1 LNFNNLEFRSIALA
15 VKTSGAKYDIFTKI
29 ALVLV
34 VLIIGFLILL
44 PLANILVYST
54 QPSGSSILK
63 NSWSDIVTR
72 DIIWN
77 TVKLG
82 LSVAFLGTLL
92 GFIMAYTQA
101 RVEFRGKKIL
111 HIINLIP
118 IISPPFAFATA
129 VIVLFGRSGIIT
141 RGLFDWRP
149 TLYGYPG
156 LVLVLTLSFFP
167 IAYMNLLG
175 MLRSLDPALDEAGS
189 SLGASKWK
197 VFKTVT
203 LPLLIPG
210 FAGSFLLLFIEAI
223 ADLANPIIIGGNYTV
238 LASRAY
244 MAINGDYD
252 ISLAAGYSTLLL
264 LPALLVFLIQRYWAQ
279 KRSVVS
285 VTGKPSGRPTM
296 VTSKPAKFFLLSVTG
311 LLTSLVILVYLTVVF
326 GAFVKIIGVNNE
338 FTLDNFRYLLG
349 GFANGAIKTTATL
362 AFIATPLAGIF
373 GMVIAWLVIRKVRRG
388 AEALDFL
395 GMLGI
400 AVPGTVIGIGY
411 AITYND
417 PVKIG
422 DFTIFPQVG
431 GGGAILGGAIAIVM
445 VYIIRSSPAGQ
456 RSGISQLQQIDPAIE
471 EASASLGA
479 AGGKTFRL
487 ITLPLIS
494 GAYLSG
500 LMYAFAHSMTTLSPI
515 IFLVTPDTS
524 ILTQK
529 ILAEA
534 DQGRYGNVFALCC
547 ILIVLIMVIGGLIN
561 LFVRKTQVSVDR
573 PMVTGR

>member
-1 LNFNNLEFRSIALA
+1 
-15 VKTSGAKYDIFTKI
+15 
-29 ALVLV
+29 
-34 VLIIGFLILL
+34 
-44 PLANILVYST
+44 
-54 QPSGSSILK
+54 
-63 NSWSDIVTR
+63 
-72 DIIWN
+72 
-77 TVKLG
+77 
-82 LSVAFLGTLL
+82 
-92 GFIMAYTQA
+92 MAYTQA

-129 VIVLFGRSGIIT
+129 IIVLFGRSGMIT
-141 RGLFDWRP
+141 RGVFDWRP
-149 TLYGYPG
+149 TLYGFPG

-189 SLGASKWK
+189 SLGANKARI
-197 VFKTVT
+197 FRTVT

-210 FAGSFLLLFIEAI
+210 FAGSFLLLFIESI

-252 ISLAAGYSTLLL
+252 ISLAAGYSSLLL
-264 LPALLVFLIQRYWAQ
+264 LPALLVFLVQRYWAQ
-279 KRSVVS
+279 KKSVVS
-285 VTGKPSGRPTM
+285 VTGKPSGRPTL
-296 VTSKPAKFFLLSVTG
+296 VTSRGAKFFLLSVTG
-311 LLTSLVILVYLTVVF
+311 LLTTLIVMVYATVIF

-338 FTLDNFRYLLG
+338 FTLENFHYLLG
-349 GFANGAIKTTATL
+349 GFANGAIKTTTML
-362 AFIATPLAGIF
+362 ALIATPLAGVF
-373 GMVIAWLVIRKVRRG
+373 GMLIAWLVIRKVKRG
-388 AEALDFL
+388 SEALDFL

-417 PVKIG
+417 PVKIAG
-422 DFTIFPQVG
+422 VTVFPQVA
-431 GGGAILGGAIAIVM
+431 GGAALLGGSIAIVM

-456 RSGISQLQQIDPAIE
+456 RSGISMLQQIDPSIE

-479 AGGKTFRL
+479 PGGKTFRL

-494 GAYLSG
+494 GAFLSG

-547 ILIVLIMVIGGLIN
+547 ILILIILLIGSLIN
-561 LFVRKTQVSVDR
+561 LLVRRSQVSIER

>member
-1 LNFNNLEFRSIALA
+1 MA

-296 VTSKPAKFFLLSVTG
+296 VTSKPAKFLLLSVTG

>member
-1 LNFNNLEFRSIALA
+1 MA
-15 VKTSGAKYDIFTKI
+15 VKRSGAKYDIFTKI

-34 VLIIGFLILL
+34 IAIVGLLILL

-54 QPSGSSILK
+54 KPTGVAVVK
-63 NSWSDIVTR
+63 NALADEFIRHIV
-72 DIIWN
+72 WN
-77 TVKLG
+77 TLKLG
-82 LSVAFLGTLL
+82 VSVAFLGTFL

-101 RVEFRGKKIL
+101 RVNFRGKKIL
-111 HIINLIP
+111 HIINLVP

-141 RGLFDWRP
+141 RDIFDWRP

-175 MLRSLDPALDEAGS
+175 MLKSLDPALDEAAS
-189 SLGASKWK
+189 SLGAGKWRI
-197 VFKTVT
+197 FRTVT

-210 FAGSFLLLFIEAI
+210 FAGSFLLLFIESI
-223 ADLANPIIIGGNYTV
+223 ADLANPLIIGGNYTV

-252 ISLAAGYSTLLL
+252 IPMAAGYSALLL
-264 LPALLVFLIQRYWAQ
+264 LPALLVFLVQRYWAQ

-285 VTGKPSGRPTM
+285 VTGKPSGRPTT
-296 VTSKPAKFFLLSVTG
+296 VSSPLAKSFLLGITF
-311 LLTSLVILVYLTVVF
+311 LLTLLIVMIYATVVV
-326 GAFVKIIGVNNE
+326 GAFVKIIGVENS
-338 FTLDNFRYLLG
+338 FTLEHFKYLLG
-349 GFANGAIKTTATL
+349 GFANGAIKTTTIL
-362 AFIATPLAGIF
+362 ALVATPLAGIF

-388 AEALDFL
+388 GEALDFL

-417 PVKIG
+417 PVKVG
-422 DFTIFPQVG
+422 GTTIFPQVA
-431 GGGAILGGAIAIVM
+431 GGGAILSGAIAIIM
-445 VYIIRSSPAGQ
+445 VYMIRSSPAGQ
-456 RSGISQLQQIDPAIE
+456 RSGIAMLQQIDPAIE
-471 EASASLGA
+471 EASSSLGA
-479 AGGKTFRL
+479 SGGRTFRL

-494 GAYLSG
+494 GAFLSG

-547 ILIVLIMVIGGLIN
+547 ILILLIMFIGGLIN
-561 LFVRKTQVSVDR
+561 LIVKRFQVSVDR

>member
-1 LNFNNLEFRSIALA
+1 MAIKS
-15 VKTSGAKYDIFTKI
+15 SGAKYDIFTKI

-44 PLANILVYST
+44 PLANILVYSN
-54 QPSGSSILK
+54 QPSGSAILK

-101 RVEFRGKKIL
+101 RVEFRGKKVL

-141 RGLFDWRP
+141 RGVFDWRP
-149 TLYGYPG
+149 TLYGYTG

-189 SLGASKWK
+189 SLGANKWR
-197 VFKTVT
+197 VFRTVT
-203 LPLLIPG
+203 VPLLIPG
-210 FAGSFLLLFIEAI
+210 FAGSFLLLFIETI
-223 ADLANPIIIGGNYTV
+223 ADLANPLIIGGNYTV

-326 GAFVKIIGVNNE
+326 GAFTKIIGVNNE
-338 FTLDNFRYLLG
+338 FTLDNFRYLLS

-362 AFIATPLAGIF
+362 ALIATPLAGIF
-373 GMVIAWLVIRKVRRG
+373 GMIIAWLVIRKVRRG

-422 DFTIFPQVG
+422 DFTVFPQVG
-431 GGGAILGGAIAIVM
+431 GGGALLGGAIAIVM

-479 AGGKTFRL
+479 SGGKTFRL
-487 ITLPLIS
+487 VTLPLIS
-494 GAYLSG
+494 GAFLSG

-547 ILIVLIMVIGGLIN
+547 ILIVLIMIIGGLIN
-561 LFVRKTQVSVDR
+561 LLVRKTQVSVDR

>member
-1 LNFNNLEFRSIALA
+1 MS
-15 VKTSGAKYDIFTKI
+15 KTTSRAKYDIFTKL
-29 ALVLV
+29 ALLFV
-34 VLIIGFLILL
+34 VLIVGFLIVL
-44 PLANILVYST
+44 PLINILIYST
-54 QPSGSSILK
+54 QPSGSGIIK
-63 NSWSDIVTR
+63 GAFSDLVTR
-72 DIIWN
+72 EIIWN

-82 LSVAFLGTLL
+82 VTVAFLGTLL

-101 RVEFRGKKIL
+101 RVDFRGKKIL
-111 HIINLIP
+111 HIINLVP

-129 VIVLFGRSGIIT
+129 VIVLFGRSGMIT
-141 RGLFDWRP
+141 RGIFDWRP
-149 TLYGYPG
+149 TLYGFPG

-189 SLGASKWK
+189 SLGANKWR
-197 VFKTVT
+197 VFRTVT

-210 FAGSFLLLFIEAI
+210 FAGSFLLLFIESI

-252 ISLAAGYSTLLL
+252 ISLAAGYSSLLL
-264 LPALLVFLIQRYWAQ
+264 LPALIVFLIQRYWAQ
-279 KRSVVS
+279 KKSVIS

-296 VTSKPAKFFLLSVTG
+296 VTSRIARGFLLSATAA
-311 LLTSLVILVYLTVVF
+311 LTSLILLVYATVIL
-326 GAFVKIIGVNNE
+326 GAFVQIIGVNNA
-338 FTLDNFRYLLG
+338 FTLSHFQYMLG
-349 GFANGAIKTTATL
+349 GFANAAIKTTTML
-362 AFIATPLAGIF
+362 ALIATPLAGIF

-388 AEALDFL
+388 SEALDFM

-417 PVKIG
+417 PV
-422 DFTIFPQVG
+422 TIAGVTVFPQVA
-431 GGGAILGGAIAIVM
+431 GGAAIMGGAIAIVM

-456 RSGISQLQQIDPAIE
+456 RSGIAQLQQIDPAIE

-479 AGGKTFRL
+479 SGGKTFRL
-487 ITLPLIS
+487 VTLPLIS
-494 GAYLSG
+494 GAFLSG

-547 ILIVLIMVIGGLIN
+547 ILIVLIMIIGGLIN
-561 LFVRKTQVSVDR
+561 LLVRKTQVSVDR
-573 PMVTGR
+573 PMVKGR

>member
-1 LNFNNLEFRSIALA
+1 MAI
-15 VKTSGAKYDIFTKI
+15 KTSGAKYDIFTKI

-54 QPSGSSILK
+54 QPSGSGILK

-149 TLYGYPG
+149 TLYGYSG

-296 VTSKPAKFFLLSVTG
+296 VTSKPAKLFLLSVTT

-422 DFTIFPQVG
+422 EFTIFPQVG

>member
-1 LNFNNLEFRSIALA
+1 MKS
-15 VKTSGAKYDIFTKI
+15 SGAKYDIFTKL
-29 ALVLV
+29 ALLLV
-34 VLIIGFLILL
+34 VVIVGFLIVL
-44 PLANILVYST
+44 PLVNILVYST
-54 QPSGSSILK
+54 QPSGSAIVTGAF
-63 NSWSDIVTR
+63 SDIVTR
-72 DIIWN
+72 EIIWN

-82 LSVAFLGTLL
+82 VTVAFLGTVL

-101 RVEFRGKKIL
+101 RVEFRGKKIF
-111 HIINLIP
+111 HIINLVP

-129 VIVLFGRSGIIT
+129 IIVLFGRSGMIT
-141 RGLFDWRP
+141 RGIFDWRP
-149 TLYGYPG
+149 TLYGFPG

-189 SLGASKWK
+189 SLGANKWR
-197 VFKTVT
+197 VFRTVT

-210 FAGSFLLLFIEAI
+210 FAGSFLLLFIESI

-252 ISLAAGYSTLLL
+252 ISLAAGYSSLLL
-264 LPALLVFLIQRYWAQ
+264 LPALIVFLIQRYWAQ
-279 KRSVVS
+279 KKSVVS
-285 VTGKPSGRPTM
+285 VTGKPSGRPTL
-296 VTSKPAKFFLLSVTG
+296 VTSRLAKSFLLTVTT
-311 LLTSLVILVYLTVVF
+311 LLTSLIILVYATVIL
-326 GAFVKIIGVNNE
+326 GAFVQIIGVNNQ
-338 FTLDNFRYLLG
+338 FTLSHFQYLLG
-349 GFANGAIKTTATL
+349 GFANAAIKTTTFL
-362 AFIATPLAGIF
+362 ALIATPIAGIF
-373 GMVIAWLVIRKVRRG
+373 GMLIAWLVIRKVKRG
-388 AEALDFL
+388 SEALDFM

-417 PVKIG
+417 PVTLG
-422 DFTIFPQVG
+422 GVTIFPQVAG
-431 GGGAILGGAIAIVM
+431 GAAILGGSIAIIM
-445 VYIIRSSPAGQ
+445 VYVIRSSPAGQ
-456 RSGISQLQQIDPAIE
+456 RSGIAQLQQIDPAIE

-479 AGGKTFRL
+479 SGGKTFRL

-494 GAYLSG
+494 GAFLSG

>member
-1 LNFNNLEFRSIALA
+1 LA
-15 VKTSGAKYDIFTKI
+15 IKSSGAKYDIFTKI

-54 QPSGSSILK
+54 QPSGSAILK

-101 RVEFRGKKIL
+101 RVEFRGKKVL

-149 TLYGYPG
+149 TLYGYTG

-189 SLGASKWK
+189 SLGANKWR
-197 VFKTVT
+197 VFRTVT
-203 LPLLIPG
+203 VPLLIPG
-210 FAGSFLLLFIEAI
+210 FAGSFLLLFIESI
-223 ADLANPIIIGGNYTV
+223 ADLANPLIIGGNYTV

-296 VTSKPAKFFLLSVTG
+296 VTSKPAKVFLLSITG
-311 LLTSLVILVYLTVVF
+311 LLTALVVLVYLTVVF
-326 GAFVKIIGVNNE
+326 GAFTKIIGVNNE

-362 AFIATPLAGIF
+362 ALIATPLAGIF
-373 GMVIAWLVIRKVRRG
+373 GMIIAWLVIRKVRRG

-422 DFTIFPQVG
+422 DFTVFPQVG

-456 RSGISQLQQIDPAIE
+456 RSGIAQLQQIDPAIE

-479 AGGKTFRL
+479 SGGKTFRL
-487 ITLPLIS
+487 VTLPLIS
-494 GAYLSG
+494 GAFLSG

-561 LFVRKTQVSVDR
+561 LLVRKTQVSVDR

>member
-1 LNFNNLEFRSIALA
+1 
-15 VKTSGAKYDIFTKI
+15 VKSSGAKYDIFTKL
-29 ALVLV
+29 ALLLV
-34 VLIIGFLILL
+34 VVIVGFLIVL
-44 PLANILVYST
+44 PLVNILVYST
-54 QPSGSSILK
+54 QPSGSAIVTGAF
-63 NSWSDIVTR
+63 SDIVTR
-72 DIIWN
+72 EIIWN

-82 LSVAFLGTLL
+82 VTVAFLGTVL

-101 RVEFRGKKIL
+101 RVEFRGKKIF
-111 HIINLIP
+111 HIINLVP

-129 VIVLFGRSGIIT
+129 IIVLFGRSGMIT
-141 RGLFDWRP
+141 RGIFDWRP
-149 TLYGYPG
+149 TLYGFPG

-189 SLGASKWK
+189 SLGANKWR
-197 VFKTVT
+197 VFRTVT

-210 FAGSFLLLFIEAI
+210 FAGSFLLLFIESI

-252 ISLAAGYSTLLL
+252 ISLAAGYSSLLL
-264 LPALLVFLIQRYWAQ
+264 LPALIVFLIQRYWAQ
-279 KRSVVS
+279 KKSVVS
-285 VTGKPSGRPTM
+285 VTGKPSGRPTL
-296 VTSKPAKFFLLSVTG
+296 VTSRLAKSFLLTVTT
-311 LLTSLVILVYLTVVF
+311 LLTSLIILVYATVIL
-326 GAFVKIIGVNNE
+326 GAFVQIIGVNNQ
-338 FTLDNFRYLLG
+338 FTLSHFQYLLG
-349 GFANGAIKTTATL
+349 GFANAAIKTTTFL
-362 AFIATPLAGIF
+362 ALIATPIAGIF
-373 GMVIAWLVIRKVRRG
+373 GMLIAWLVIRKVKRG
-388 AEALDFL
+388 SEALDFM

-417 PVKIG
+417 PVTLG
-422 DFTIFPQVG
+422 GVTIFPQVAG
-431 GGGAILGGAIAIVM
+431 GAAILGGSIAIIM
-445 VYIIRSSPAGQ
+445 VYVIRSSPAGQ
-456 RSGISQLQQIDPAIE
+456 RSGIAQLQQIDPAIE

-479 AGGKTFRL
+479 SGGKTFRL

-494 GAYLSG
+494 GAFLSG

>member
-1 LNFNNLEFRSIALA
+1 LA
-15 VKTSGAKYDIFTKI
+15 IKVTGAKYDIFTKI
-29 ALVLV
+29 ALALV
-34 VLIIGFLILL
+34 ILIISFLILL
-44 PLANILVYST
+44 PLLNILIYST
-54 QPSGSSILK
+54 QPSGSAILK

-149 TLYGYPG
+149 TLYGYTG

-189 SLGASKWK
+189 SLGANKWR

-210 FAGSFLLLFIEAI
+210 FAGSFLLLFIETI
-223 ADLANPIIIGGNYTV
+223 ADLANPLIIGGNYTV

-279 KRSVVS
+279 KRSVIS

-296 VTSKPAKFFLLSVTG
+296 VTSKPAKFFLLTVTG
-311 LLTSLVILVYLTVVF
+311 LLTALVILVYLTVVF
-326 GAFVKIIGVNNE
+326 GAFTKIIGVNNE

-349 GFANGAIKTTATL
+349 GFANAAIKTTAFL
-362 AFIATPLAGIF
+362 ALIATPLAGIF

-422 DFTIFPQVG
+422 DFTVFPQVG
-431 GGGAILGGAIAIVM
+431 GGGALLGGAIAIVM

-456 RSGISQLQQIDPAIE
+456 RSGIAQLQQIDPAIE

-479 AGGKTFRL
+479 SGGKTFRL
-487 ITLPLIS
+487 VTLPLIS
-494 GAYLSG
+494 GAFLSG

-547 ILIVLIMVIGGLIN
+547 ILIVLIMIIGGLIN
-561 LFVRKTQVSVDR
+561 LLVRKTQVSVDR
-573 PMVTGR
+573 PMVKGR

>member
-1 LNFNNLEFRSIALA
+1 M
-15 VKTSGAKYDIFTKI
+15 KTSGAKYDIFTKI

-54 QPSGSSILK
+54 QPSGSAILK

-189 SLGASKWK
+189 SLGANKWK

-296 VTSKPAKFFLLSVTG
+296 VTSKPAKLFLLSVTT

>member
-1 LNFNNLEFRSIALA
+1 MSRK
-15 VKTSGAKYDIFTKI
+15 VTGARYDIFTKL
-29 ALVLV
+29 ALVFV
-34 VLIIGFLILL
+34 VLIVGFLIVL
-44 PLANILVYST
+44 PLINILIYST
-54 QPSGSSILK
+54 QPSGSGVIGGAF
-63 NSWSDIVTR
+63 SDVVTR

-82 LSVAFLGTLL
+82 LSVATLGTLL

-101 RVEFRGKKIL
+101 RVEFRGKKVL

-129 VIVLFGRSGIIT
+129 IIVLFGRSGMIT
-141 RGLFDWRP
+141 RGIFDWRP

-189 SLGASKWK
+189 SLGATKWK
-197 VFKTVT
+197 IFKTVT

-252 ISLAAGYSTLLL
+252 ISLAAGYSFLLL
-264 LPALLVFLIQRYWAQ
+264 LPALIVFLIQRYWAQ
-279 KRSVVS
+279 KKSVVS

-296 VTSKPAKFFLLSVTG
+296 VSSKAAKFFLLSVTG
-311 LLTSLVILVYLTVVF
+311 ALTSLIIMVYATVVF
-326 GAFVKIIGVNNE
+326 GAFVQIIGVNNE
-338 FTLDNFRYLLG
+338 FTLDHFRYLLG
-349 GFANGAIKTTATL
+349 GFANAAIKTTTML
-362 AFIATPLAGIF
+362 ALLATPLAGIF
-373 GMVIAWLVIRKVRRG
+373 GMLIAWLVIRKVKRG
-388 AEALDFL
+388 SEALDFL

-417 PVKIG
+417 PV
-422 DFTIFPQVG
+422 TINGVTVFPQVAG
-431 GGGAILGGAIAIVM
+431 GAAILGGSIAIIM

-479 AGGKTFRL
+479 SGGKTFRL

-494 GAYLSG
+494 GAFLSG

-547 ILIVLIMVIGGLIN
+547 ILIILIMVIGGLIN
-561 LFVRKTQVSVDR
+561 LLVRRTQVSIDR

>member
-1 LNFNNLEFRSIALA
+1 
-15 VKTSGAKYDIFTKI
+15 VKSSGAKYDIFTKL
-29 ALVLV
+29 ALLLV
-34 VLIIGFLILL
+34 VVIVGFLIVL
-44 PLANILVYST
+44 PLVNILVYST
-54 QPSGSSILK
+54 QPSGSAIVTGAF
-63 NSWSDIVTR
+63 SDIVTR
-72 DIIWN
+72 EIIWN

-82 LSVAFLGTLL
+82 VTVAFLGTVL

-101 RVEFRGKKIL
+101 RVEFRGKKIF
-111 HIINLIP
+111 HIINLVP

-129 VIVLFGRSGIIT
+129 IIVLFGRSGMIT
-141 RGLFDWRP
+141 RGIFDWRP
-149 TLYGYPG
+149 TLYGFPG

-189 SLGASKWK
+189 SLGANKWR
-197 VFKTVT
+197 VFRTVT

-210 FAGSFLLLFIEAI
+210 FAGSFLLLFIESI

-252 ISLAAGYSTLLL
+252 ISLAAGYSSLLL
-264 LPALLVFLIQRYWAQ
+264 LPALIVFLIQRYWAQ
-279 KRSVVS
+279 KKSVVS
-285 VTGKPSGRPTM
+285 VTGKPSGRPTL
-296 VTSKPAKFFLLSVTG
+296 VTSRLAKGFLLTVTT
-311 LLTSLVILVYLTVVF
+311 LLTSLIILVYATVIL
-326 GAFVKIIGVNNE
+326 GAFVQIIGVNNQL
-338 FTLDNFRYLLG
+338 TLSHFQYLLG
-349 GFANGAIKTTATL
+349 GFANAAIKTTTFL
-362 AFIATPLAGIF
+362 ALIATPIAGIF
-373 GMVIAWLVIRKVRRG
+373 GMLIAWLVIRKVKRG
-388 AEALDFL
+388 SEALDFL

-417 PVKIG
+417 PVKLGGI
-422 DFTIFPQVG
+422 TIFPQVA
-431 GGGAILGGAIAIVM
+431 GGAAIVGGSIAIIM
-445 VYIIRSSPAGQ
+445 VYVIRSSPAGQ
-456 RSGISQLQQIDPAIE
+456 RSGIAQLQQIDPAIE

-479 AGGKTFRL
+479 SGGKTFRL
-487 ITLPLIS
+487 VTLPLIS
-494 GAYLSG
+494 GAFLSG

>member
-1 LNFNNLEFRSIALA
+1 MALL
-15 VKTSGAKYDIFTKI
+15 I
-29 ALVLV
+29 V
-34 VLIIGFLILL
+34 VLIIGFLIVL
-44 PLANILVYST
+44 PLINILIYST
-54 QPSGSSILK
+54 QPSGSAIIKGSF
-63 NSWSDIVTR
+63 SDVVTR
-72 DIIWN
+72 EIIWN
-77 TVKLG
+77 TLRLG
-82 LSVAFLGTLL
+82 LAVAFLGTAL
-92 GFIMAYTQA
+92 GFLMAYTQA

-111 HIINLIP
+111 HIINLVP

-129 VIVLFGRSGIIT
+129 IIVLFGRSGMIT
-141 RGLFDWRP
+141 RGIFDWRP
-149 TLYGYPG
+149 TLYGFPG

-167 IAYMNLLG
+167 IAYMNFLG

-189 SLGASKWK
+189 SLGANKWR
-197 VFKTVT
+197 VFKTIT

-210 FAGSFLLLFIEAI
+210 FAGSFLLLFIESI

-279 KRSVVS
+279 KKSVVS

-296 VTSKPAKFFLLSVTG
+296 VTSPVARLFLLSVTG
-311 LLTSLVILVYLTVVF
+311 ALTLLVMLVYATVIL
-326 GAFVKIIGVNNE
+326 GAFVQIIGVNNE
-338 FTLDNFRYLLG
+338 FTLSHFQYLLG
-349 GFANGAIKTTATL
+349 GFANSAIKMTTFL
-362 AFIATPLAGIF
+362 ALMATPLAGLF
-373 GMVIAWLVIRKVRRG
+373 GMIIAWLVIRKVRRG
-388 AEALDFL
+388 SEALDFL

-422 DFTIFPQVG
+422 DITIFPQVA
-431 GGGAILGGAIAIVM
+431 GGAAIFGGAIAIVM

-456 RSGISQLQQIDPAIE
+456 RSGIAQLQQIDPAIE

-479 AGGKTFRL
+479 SGGKTFRL
-487 ITLPLIS
+487 VTLPLIS
-494 GAYLSG
+494 GAFLSG

-561 LFVRKTQVSVDR
+561 LLVRKTQVSVDR

>member
-1 LNFNNLEFRSIALA
+1 MSTKARS
-15 VKTSGAKYDIFTKI
+15 GKYDIFTKI
-29 ALVLV
+29 ALLLV
-34 VLIIGFLILL
+34 ILIVGFLIVL
-44 PLANILVYST
+44 PLLNIFVYSS
-54 QPSGSSILK
+54 QPSGSA
-63 NSWSDIVTR
+63 IVTGAFSDLVTR
-72 DIIWN
+72 NIIWN

-82 LSVAFLGTLL
+82 LTVATLGTLL

-111 HIINLIP
+111 HIINLVP

-129 VIVLFGRSGIIT
+129 IIVLFGRSGMIT
-141 RGLFDWRP
+141 RGIFDWRP
-149 TLYGYPG
+149 TLYGFPG

-189 SLGASKWK
+189 SLGANKWRI
-197 VFKTVT
+197 FRTVT
-203 LPLLIPG
+203 IPLLIPG
-210 FAGSFLLLFIEAI
+210 FAGSFLLLFIESI
-223 ADLANPIIIGGNYTV
+223 ADLANPLIIGGSYTV

-252 ISLAAGYSTLLL
+252 ISLAAGYSLLLL

-279 KRSVVS
+279 KRSVIS
-285 VTGKPSGRPTM
+285 VTGKPSGRHTV
-296 VTSKPAKFFLLSVTG
+296 VTSKVAKAFLLSVTG
-311 LLTSLVILVYLTVVF
+311 LLTALVLLIYSTVVL
-326 GAFVKIIGVNNE
+326 GAFVQIIGVNNE
-338 FTLDNFRYLLG
+338 FTFDHFRYLLG

-362 AFIATPLAGIF
+362 ALIATPIAGIF
-373 GMVIAWLVIRKVRRG
+373 GMLIAWLVVRKVRRG
-388 AEALDFL
+388 SEALDFM

-417 PVKIG
+417 PVKIAG
-422 DFTIFPQVG
+422 FTVFPQVA
-431 GGGAILGGAIAIVM
+431 GGAALLGGSIAIIM

-456 RSGISQLQQIDPAIE
+456 RSGISMLQQIDPAIE

-494 GAYLSG
+494 GAFLSG

-547 ILIVLIMVIGGLIN
+547 ILIVLIMIIGGLIN
-561 LFVRKTQVSVDR
+561 LLVRRTQVSIDR

>member
-1 LNFNNLEFRSIALA
+1 LA
-15 VKTSGAKYDIFTKI
+15 IKTSGAKYDIFTKI
-29 ALVLV
+29 ALALVL
-34 VLIIGFLILL
+34 LIIGFLILL

-54 QPSGSSILK
+54 QPSGSAILK

-72 DIIWN
+72 EIIWN

-101 RVEFRGKKIL
+101 RVEFRGKKVL

-141 RGLFDWRP
+141 RGVFDWRP
-149 TLYGYPG
+149 TLYGYTG

-189 SLGASKWK
+189 SLGANKWR
-197 VFKTVT
+197 VFRTVT
-203 LPLLIPG
+203 VPLLIPG
-210 FAGSFLLLFIEAI
+210 FAGSFLLLFIETI
-223 ADLANPIIIGGNYTV
+223 ADLANPLIIGGNYTV

-296 VTSKPAKFFLLSVTG
+296 VTSKPAKFFLLTVTG
-311 LLTSLVILVYLTVVF
+311 LLTSLVVLVYLTVVF
-326 GAFVKIIGVNNE
+326 GAFTKIIGVNNE
-338 FTLDNFRYLLG
+338 FTLDNFRYLLS

-362 AFIATPLAGIF
+362 ALIATPLAGIF
-373 GMVIAWLVIRKVRRG
+373 GMIIAWLVIRKVRRG

-422 DFTIFPQVG
+422 DFTVFPQVG
-431 GGGAILGGAIAIVM
+431 GGGALLGGAIAIVM

-479 AGGKTFRL
+479 SGGKTFRL
-487 ITLPLIS
+487 VTLPLIS
-494 GAYLSG
+494 GAFLSG

-547 ILIVLIMVIGGLIN
+547 ILIVLIMIIGGLIN
-561 LFVRKTQVSVDR
+561 LLVRKTQVSVDR
-573 PMVTGR
+573 PMAKGR

>member
-1 LNFNNLEFRSIALA
+1 MSTRAR
-15 VKTSGAKYDIFTKI
+15 GGKYDIFTKI
-29 ALVLV
+29 ALVF
-34 VLIIGFLILL
+34 VLLIVGFLIVL
-44 PLANILVYST
+44 PLLNILIYSS
-54 QPSGSSILK
+54 QPSGSAIVKGSF
-63 NSWSDIVTR
+63 SDVVTR
-72 DIIWN
+72 SIIWN

-82 LSVAFLGTLL
+82 LSVAALGTLL

-111 HIINLIP
+111 HIINLVP

-129 VIVLFGRSGIIT
+129 IIVLFGRSGMIT
-141 RGLFDWRP
+141 RGVFDWRP

-156 LVLVLTLSFFP
+156 LVLVLRLSFFP

-189 SLGASKWK
+189 SLGANKWRI
-197 VFKTVT
+197 FRTVT

-210 FAGSFLLLFIEAI
+210 FAGSFLLLFIESI
-223 ADLANPIIIGGNYTV
+223 ADLANPLIIGGSYTV

-252 ISLAAGYSTLLL
+252 ISLAAGYSLLLL

-279 KRSVVS
+279 KKSVIS
-285 VTGKPSGRPTM
+285 VTGKPSGRPTV
-296 VTSKPAKFFLLSVTG
+296 VTSRAARTFLLTVTG
-311 LLTSLVILVYLTVVF
+311 LLTGLILLIYSTVVL
-326 GAFVKIIGVNNE
+326 GAFVQIIGVNNE
-338 FTLDNFRYLLG
+338 FTLEHFRYLLG

-362 AFIATPLAGIF
+362 ALIATPLAGIF
-373 GMVIAWLVIRKVRRG
+373 GMLIAWLVVRKVRRG
-388 AEALDFL
+388 SEALDFM

-417 PVKIG
+417 PVKIAG
-422 DFTIFPQVG
+422 VTVFPQVA
-431 GGGAILGGAIAIVM
+431 GGAALIGGSIAIIM

-456 RSGISQLQQIDPAIE
+456 RSGISMLQQIDPAIE
-471 EASASLGA
+471 EASSSLGA

-494 GAYLSG
+494 GAFLSG

-547 ILIVLIMVIGGLIN
+547 ILIVLIMIIGGLIN
-561 LFVRKTQVSVDR
+561 LLVRRTQVSIDR

>member
-1 LNFNNLEFRSIALA
+1 MAI
-15 VKTSGAKYDIFTKI
+15 KTSGAKYDIFTKI

-54 QPSGSSILK
+54 QPSGSAILK

-189 SLGASKWK
+189 SLGANKWK

-296 VTSKPAKFFLLSVTG
+296 VTSKPAKLFLLSVTT

>member
-1 LNFNNLEFRSIALA
+1 MAIKS
-15 VKTSGAKYDIFTKI
+15 SGAKYDIFTKI

-54 QPSGSSILK
+54 QPSGSAILK

-101 RVEFRGKKIL
+101 RVEFRGKKVL

-141 RGLFDWRP
+141 RGVFDWRP
-149 TLYGYPG
+149 TLYGYTG

-189 SLGASKWK
+189 SLGANKWR
-197 VFKTVT
+197 VFRTVT
-203 LPLLIPG
+203 VPLLIPG
-210 FAGSFLLLFIEAI
+210 FAGSFLLLFIETI
-223 ADLANPIIIGGNYTV
+223 ADLANPLIIGGNYTV

-296 VTSKPAKFFLLSVTG
+296 VTSKPAKFFLLTVTG
-311 LLTSLVILVYLTVVF
+311 LLTALVVLVYLTVIF
-326 GAFVKIIGVNNE
+326 GAFTKIIGVNNE
-338 FTLDNFRYLLG
+338 FTLDNFRYLLS

-362 AFIATPLAGIF
+362 ALIATPLAGIF
-373 GMVIAWLVIRKVRRG
+373 GMIIAWLVIRKVRRG

-422 DFTIFPQVG
+422 DFTVFPQVG
-431 GGGAILGGAIAIVM
+431 GGGALLGGAIAIVM

-479 AGGKTFRL
+479 SGGKTFRL
-487 ITLPLIS
+487 VTLPLIS
-494 GAYLSG
+494 GAFLSG

-547 ILIVLIMVIGGLIN
+547 ILIVLIMIIGGLIN
-561 LFVRKTQVSVDR
+561 LLVRKTQVSVDR

>member
-1 LNFNNLEFRSIALA
+1 LA
-15 VKTSGAKYDIFTKI
+15 IKSSGAKYDIFTKI

-54 QPSGSSILK
+54 QPSGSAILK

-101 RVEFRGKKIL
+101 RVEFRGKKVL

-141 RGLFDWRP
+141 RGVFDWRP
-149 TLYGYPG
+149 TLYGYTG

-189 SLGASKWK
+189 SLGANKWR
-197 VFKTVT
+197 VFRTVT
-203 LPLLIPG
+203 VPLLIPG
-210 FAGSFLLLFIEAI
+210 FAGSFLLLFIETI
-223 ADLANPIIIGGNYTV
+223 ADLANPLIIGGNYTV

-296 VTSKPAKFFLLSVTG
+296 VTSKPAKFFLLTVTG
-311 LLTSLVILVYLTVVF
+311 LLTSLVVLVYLTVVF
-326 GAFVKIIGVNNE
+326 GAFTKIIGVNNE
-338 FTLDNFRYLLG
+338 FTLDNFRYLLS

-362 AFIATPLAGIF
+362 ALIATPLAGIF
-373 GMVIAWLVIRKVRRG
+373 GMIIAWLVIRKVRRG

-422 DFTIFPQVG
+422 DFTVFPQVG
-431 GGGAILGGAIAIVM
+431 GGGALLGGAIAIVM

-479 AGGKTFRL
+479 SGGKTFRL
-487 ITLPLIS
+487 VTLPLIS
-494 GAYLSG
+494 GAFLSG

-547 ILIVLIMVIGGLIN
+547 ILIVLIMIIGGLIN
-561 LFVRKTQVSVDR
+561 LLVRKTQVSVDR

>member
-1 LNFNNLEFRSIALA
+1 MAIKS
-15 VKTSGAKYDIFTKI
+15 SGAKYDIFTKI

-44 PLANILVYST
+44 PLLNILVYST
-54 QPSGSSILK
+54 QPSGSAILK

-149 TLYGYPG
+149 TLYGYTG

-189 SLGASKWK
+189 SLGANKWR
-197 VFKTVT
+197 VFRTVT
-203 LPLLIPG
+203 VPLLIPG
-210 FAGSFLLLFIEAI
+210 FAGSFLLLFIETI
-223 ADLANPIIIGGNYTV
+223 ADLANPLIIGGNYTV

-296 VTSKPAKFFLLSVTG
+296 VTSKPAKFFLLTVTG

-326 GAFVKIIGVNNE
+326 GAFTKIIGVNNE

-362 AFIATPLAGIF
+362 ALIATPLAGIF

-422 DFTIFPQVG
+422 DFTVFPQVG

-456 RSGISQLQQIDPAIE
+456 RSGIAQLQQIDPAIE

-479 AGGKTFRL
+479 SGGKTFRL
-487 ITLPLIS
+487 VTLPLIS
-494 GAYLSG
+494 GAFLSG

-547 ILIVLIMVIGGLIN
+547 ILIVLIMIIGGLIN
-561 LFVRKTQVSVDR
+561 LLVRKTQVSVDR
-573 PMVTGR
+573 PMVAGR

>member
-1 LNFNNLEFRSIALA
+1 MKS
-15 VKTSGAKYDIFTKI
+15 SGAKYDIFTKL
-29 ALVLV
+29 ALLLV
-34 VLIIGFLILL
+34 VVIVGFLIVL
-44 PLANILVYST
+44 PLVNILVYST
-54 QPSGSSILK
+54 QPSGSAIVTGAF
-63 NSWSDIVTR
+63 SDIVTR
-72 DIIWN
+72 EIIWN

-82 LSVAFLGTLL
+82 VTVAFLGTVL

-101 RVEFRGKKIL
+101 RVEFRGKKIF
-111 HIINLIP
+111 HIINLVP

-129 VIVLFGRSGIIT
+129 IIVLFGRSGMIT
-141 RGLFDWRP
+141 RGIFDWRP
-149 TLYGYPG
+149 TLYGFPG

-189 SLGASKWK
+189 SLGANKWR
-197 VFKTVT
+197 VFRTVT

-210 FAGSFLLLFIEAI
+210 FAGSFLLLFIESI

-252 ISLAAGYSTLLL
+252 ISLAAGYSSLLL
-264 LPALLVFLIQRYWAQ
+264 LPALIVFLIQRYWAQ
-279 KRSVVS
+279 KKSVVS
-285 VTGKPSGRPTM
+285 VTGKPSGRPTL
-296 VTSKPAKFFLLSVTG
+296 VTSRLAKGFLLTVTT
-311 LLTSLVILVYLTVVF
+311 LLTSLIILVYATVIL
-326 GAFVKIIGVNNE
+326 GAFVQIIGVNNQL
-338 FTLDNFRYLLG
+338 TLSHFQYLLG
-349 GFANGAIKTTATL
+349 GFANAAIKTTTFL
-362 AFIATPLAGIF
+362 ALIATPIAGIF
-373 GMVIAWLVIRKVRRG
+373 GMLIAWLVIRKVKRG
-388 AEALDFL
+388 SEALDFL

-417 PVKIG
+417 PVKLGGI
-422 DFTIFPQVG
+422 TIFPQVA
-431 GGGAILGGAIAIVM
+431 GGAAIVGGSIAIIM
-445 VYIIRSSPAGQ
+445 VYVIRSSPAGQ
-456 RSGISQLQQIDPAIE
+456 RSGIAQLQQIDPAIE

-479 AGGKTFRL
+479 SGGKTFRL
-487 ITLPLIS
+487 VTLPLIS
-494 GAYLSG
+494 GAFLSG

>member
-1 LNFNNLEFRSIALA
+1 MKS
-15 VKTSGAKYDIFTKI
+15 SGAKYDIFTKL
-29 ALVLV
+29 ALLLV
-34 VLIIGFLILL
+34 VVIVGFLIVL

-54 QPSGSSILK
+54 QPSGSAIVTGAF
-63 NSWSDIVTR
+63 SDIVTR
-72 DIIWN
+72 EIIWN
-77 TVKLG
+77 TLKLG
-82 LSVAFLGTLL
+82 VAVAFLGTVL

-101 RVEFRGKKIL
+101 RVEFRGKKIF
-111 HIINLIP
+111 HIINLVP

-129 VIVLFGRSGIIT
+129 IIVLFGRSGMIT
-141 RGLFDWRP
+141 RGIFDWRP
-149 TLYGYPG
+149 TLYGFPG

-189 SLGASKWK
+189 SLGANKWR
-197 VFKTVT
+197 VFRTVT

-210 FAGSFLLLFIEAI
+210 FAGSFLLLFIESI

-252 ISLAAGYSTLLL
+252 ISLAAGYSSLLL
-264 LPALLVFLIQRYWAQ
+264 LPALIVFLIQRYWAQ
-279 KRSVVS
+279 KKSVVS
-285 VTGKPSGRPTM
+285 VTGKPSGRPTL
-296 VTSKPAKFFLLSVTG
+296 VTSRFAKSFLLTVTT
-311 LLTSLVILVYLTVVF
+311 LLTSLIILVYATVIL
-326 GAFVKIIGVNNE
+326 GAFVQIIGVNNE
-338 FTLDNFRYLLG
+338 FTLSHFQYLLG
-349 GFANGAIKTTATL
+349 GFANAAIKTTTFL
-362 AFIATPLAGIF
+362 ALIATPIAGIF
-373 GMVIAWLVIRKVRRG
+373 GMLIAWLVIRKVKRG
-388 AEALDFL
+388 SEALDFM

-422 DFTIFPQVG
+422 GVTIFPQVAG
-431 GGGAILGGAIAIVM
+431 GAAILGGSIAIIM
-445 VYIIRSSPAGQ
+445 VYVIRSSPAGQ
-456 RSGISQLQQIDPAIE
+456 RSGIAQLQQIDPAIE

-479 AGGKTFRL
+479 SGGKTFRL

-494 GAYLSG
+494 GAFLSG

-561 LFVRKTQVSVDR
+561 LFVRRTQVSVDR
-573 PMVTGR
+573 PMVAGR

>member
-1 LNFNNLEFRSIALA
+1 MSTKAR
-15 VKTSGAKYDIFTKI
+15 GGKYDIFTKI
-29 ALVLV
+29 ALVF
-34 VLIIGFLILL
+34 VLLIVGFLIVL
-44 PLANILVYST
+44 PLLNILIYSS
-54 QPSGSSILK
+54 QPSGSAIVKGSF
-63 NSWSDIVTR
+63 SDVVTR
-72 DIIWN
+72 SIIWN

-82 LSVAFLGTLL
+82 LSVAALGTLL

-111 HIINLIP
+111 HIINLVP

-129 VIVLFGRSGIIT
+129 IIVLFGRSGMIT
-141 RGLFDWRP
+141 RGVFDWRP

-189 SLGASKWK
+189 SLGANKWRI
-197 VFKTVT
+197 FRTVT

-210 FAGSFLLLFIEAI
+210 FAGSFLFLFIESI
-223 ADLANPIIIGGNYTV
+223 ADLANPLIIGGSYTV

-252 ISLAAGYSTLLL
+252 ISLAAGYSLLLL

-279 KRSVVS
+279 KKSVIS
-285 VTGKPSGRPTM
+285 VTGKPSGRPTV
-296 VTSKPAKFFLLSVTG
+296 VTSRAARTFLLTVTG
-311 LLTSLVILVYLTVVF
+311 LLTALILLIYSTVVL
-326 GAFVKIIGVNNE
+326 GAFVQIIGVNNE
-338 FTLDNFRYLLG
+338 FTLEHFRYLLG

-362 AFIATPLAGIF
+362 ALIATPLAGIF
-373 GMVIAWLVIRKVRRG
+373 GMLIAWLVVRKVRRG
-388 AEALDFL
+388 SEALDFM

-417 PVKIG
+417 PVKIAG
-422 DFTIFPQVG
+422 VTVFPQVA
-431 GGGAILGGAIAIVM
+431 GGAALIGGSIAIIM

-456 RSGISQLQQIDPAIE
+456 RSGISMLQQIDPAIE
-471 EASASLGA
+471 EASSSLGA

-494 GAYLSG
+494 GAFLSG

-547 ILIVLIMVIGGLIN
+547 ILIVLIMIIGGLIN
-561 LFVRKTQVSVDR
+561 LLVRRTQVSIDR

>member
-1 LNFNNLEFRSIALA
+1 MAI
-15 VKTSGAKYDIFTKI
+15 KGTGAKYDIFTKI
-29 ALVLV
+29 ALALV
-34 VLIIGFLILL
+34 ILIISFLILL
-44 PLANILVYST
+44 PLLNILIYST
-54 QPSGSSILK
+54 QPSGSAILK

-149 TLYGYPG
+149 TLYGYTG

-189 SLGASKWK
+189 SLGANKWR

-210 FAGSFLLLFIEAI
+210 FAGSFLLLFIETI
-223 ADLANPIIIGGNYTV
+223 ADLANPLIIGGNYTV

-279 KRSVVS
+279 KRSVIS

-296 VTSKPAKFFLLSVTG
+296 VTSRPAKFFLLTVTG
-311 LLTSLVILVYLTVVF
+311 LLTALVILVYLTVVF
-326 GAFVKIIGVNNE
+326 GAFTKIIGVNNE

-349 GFANGAIKTTATL
+349 GFANAAIKTTAFL
-362 AFIATPLAGIF
+362 ALIATPLAGIF

-422 DFTIFPQVG
+422 DFTVFPQVG
-431 GGGAILGGAIAIVM
+431 GGGALLGGAIAIVM

-456 RSGISQLQQIDPAIE
+456 RSGIAQLQQIDPAIE

-479 AGGKTFRL
+479 SGGKTFRL
-487 ITLPLIS
+487 VTLPLIS
-494 GAYLSG
+494 GAFLSG

-547 ILIVLIMVIGGLIN
+547 ILIVLIMIIGGLIN
-561 LFVRKTQVSVDR
+561 LLVRKTQVSVDR
-573 PMVTGR
+573 PMVKGR